1 MEGSRRWKQRRVDV
15 GEATKD
21 EGKALPPNLPIFQS
35 SNLFYSVS
43 NIGELYVPAECR
55 DAVFARPRVKLFA
68 HQDLRHLNRI
78 FTHIRHGG
86 VAVVE
91 GEWEQI
97 TKVMDYIQRHKQDL
111 IQNTD
116 RNTKRRDQRDSH
128 RRSASHALKEA
139 LARLVC
145 WADADGILQVEPPPA
160 LPYLLELAGEP
171 AEANQGKPFLL
182 PVTKIQQI
190 QQALAETYPIRALNA
205 ALVASENVLAPR
217 SQETIECFQEALQF
231 VRQSNPATVADIG
244 CGSGCLTLLAQQ
256 ELGEGVELYASDL
269 LPEAGATTKL
279 NLQRLLSDPDAV
291 RVMPAGDLFDPFPSH
306 QFDVILFN
314 APWVVAR
321 VRNRAE
327 LAIHDEKQ
335 ETLKRFFAQAS
346 DFLKPDGT
354 ILLGYADAS
363 GPKAIKNL
371 ETIIAEA
378 GFSVDTVFKRR
389 VATHRSKRKWE
400 QIRVSVL
407 YREVNNRLEE
417 RFISQPHPKS

>member
-1 MEGSRRWKQRRVDV
+1 MTS
-15 GEATKD
+15 
-21 EGKALPPNLPIFQS
+21 
-35 SNLFYSVS
+35 FYSVT
-43 NIGELYVPAECR
+43 NIGELYVPVECR

-68 HQDLRHLNRI
+68 HQELRHLNRI
-78 FTHIRHGG
+78 FTHIRQGG

-97 TKVMDYIQRHKQDL
+97 TQVMDYIQRHKQDL
-111 IQNTD
+111 IQHAD
-116 RNTKRRDQRDSH
+116 RNAKRRDQRDSH

-139 LARLVC
+139 LAKLVC
-145 WADADGILQVEPPPA
+145 WADADGILQVEPAPV

-171 AEANQGKPFLL
+171 AEANEGKPFLL

-231 VRQSNPATVADIG
+231 VRHSNPATVADIG
-244 CGSGCLTLLAQQ
+244 CGSGCLTLLARQ

-269 LPEAGATTKL
+269 LPEAIATTKL
-279 NLQRLLSDPDAV
+279 NLQRLLPDSDAV
-291 RVMPAGDLFDPFPSH
+291 RVMPTGDLFDPFPSH
-306 QFDVILFN
+306 QFDVIIFN

-335 ETLKRFFAQAS
+335 ETLKRFFAQVS

-363 GPKAIKNL
+363 GPKAIDNL
-371 ETIIAEA
+371 ERIIAEA
-378 GFSVDTVFKRR
+378 GFREVALFKRR

-400 QIRVSVL
+400 QIRVYAL
-407 YREVNNRLEE
+407 N
-417 RFISQPHPKS
+417 QK